1 MKFAEIKDMTT
12 DELRKRDRLLK
23 EELFEMTMKHSL
35 GQLASPIEIKGKRR
49 ARAQVMTALTMKLG
63 Q

>member
-1 MKFAEIKDMTT
+1 MKFSEIKDLTT
-12 DELRKRDRLLK
+12 DELRKKDRHLK

-35 GQLASPIEIKGKRR
+35 GQLGSPIEIRGKRR
-49 ARAQVMTALTMKLG
+49 QRAQVMTALNLKLG

>member
-1 MKFAEIKDMTT
+1 MKFNEIKDLTT
-12 DELRKRDRLLK
+12 DELRKKDRLIK

-35 GQLASPIEIKGKRR
+35 GQLGSPIEIRKKRR
-49 ARAQVMTALTMKLG
+49 QRAQVVTALTMKLG

>member
-1 MKFAEIKDMTT
+1 MKFSEIKDLTT
-12 DELRKRDRLLK
+12 DELRKKDRLLK

-35 GQLASPIEIKGKRR
+35 GQLGSPIEIRGKRR
-49 ARAQVMTALTMKLG
+49 QRAQVMTALNLKLG